1 MLHHV
6 FAIFSHRFRQPLPR
20 RAPGQGGQRGS
31 AHRFVCVPMFPLAVG
46 VAVVGLGALGTLG
59 QLVAALTAL
68 ETLED
73 RDPQRLV
80 LIDVFLRF
88 GTVADGMLRGGAAV
102 K

>member
-1 MLHHV
+1 
-6 FAIFSHRFRQPLPR
+6 
-20 RAPGQGGQRGS
+20 
-31 AHRFVCVPMFPLAVG
+31 MFPLAVG

-59 QLVAALTAL
+59 QLVAALAAL

-88 GTVADGMLRGGAAV
+88 GILADVLLRGGSTDLLHMFGRSWLGGDVDGAAIARGTYRRQS
-102 K
+102 

>member
-1 MLHHV
+1 
-6 FAIFSHRFRQPLPR
+6 
-20 RAPGQGGQRGS
+20 
-31 AHRFVCVPMFPLAVG
+31 MFPLAVG

-59 QLVAALTAL
+59 QLVAALAAL

-88 GTVADGMLRGGAAV
+88 GAVARRLRSLPLLSSKPMLQGI
-102 K
+102 